1 MSFLSYVLLYLLG
14 VVVSFFVIPKLIE
27 FESSEA
33 NTLIKVSLLFPIFW
47 ILTICV
53 GTFYMLSEYAEKY
66 LEYINKDKSS

>member
-27 FESSEA
+27 FESFEA

-47 ILTICV
+47 IIV
-53 GTFYMLSEYAEKY
+53 IFAVVDFSFSRRAEKY

>member
-27 FESSEA
+27 FESFEA

-47 ILTICV
+47 IIVIFAVVDFSFSRL
-53 GTFYMLSEYAEKY
+53 AEKY